1 MKAIVIHAPKDL
13 RIEDRDADAP
23 GRQQVAIHLATGGI
37 CGSDLHYYIHGGF
50 GAVRLKEPMILGHEV
65 AGRITAIG
73 EGVEGFVVGDLVA
86 VSPSRP
92 CGTCKYCTQG
102 LHNHCLNMRFYGSA
116 MPFPHIQGAFREV
129 LIADATQCVK
139 AEGLTPG
146 QAAMAEPLSVCLH
159 ATRRAGEMLGKR
171 VLVTGCG
178 PIGVLCILAA
188 RRAGA
193 AEIVATD
200 LAPNALAHAERAGAD
215 RVINVAESPEVLDE
229 YSADKGTF
237 DVLFEATGV
246 ASALA
251 GGINAVRPRG
261 VVMQLGLGG
270 DMTVPVQTL
279 TAKELDL
286 RGSFRFHEEF
296 STAVELMQKGLIDVS
311 PLITHTMPLAEA
323 EAAFQI
329 ANDRSQAMKAQIT
342 FA

>member
-1 MKAIVIHAPKDL
+1 M
-13 RIEDRDADAP
+13 
-23 GRQQVAIHLATGGI
+23 
-37 CGSDLHYYIHGGF
+37 
-50 GAVRLKEPMILGHEV
+50 
-65 AGRITAIG
+65 
-73 EGVEGFVVGDLVA
+73 
-86 VSPSRP
+86 
-92 CGTCKYCTQG
+92 
-102 LHNHCLNMRFYGSA
+102 
-116 MPFPHIQGAFREV
+116 
-129 LIADATQCVK
+129 
-139 AEGLTPG
+139 
-146 QAAMAEPLSVCLH
+146 
-159 ATRRAGEMLGKR
+159 
-171 VLVTGCG
+171 LVTGCG

-193 AEIVATD
+193 SEIVGTD

-215 RVINVAESPEVLDE
+215 RVIDMARTPDGLDA
-229 YSADKGTF
+229 YAADKGTF

-246 ASALA
+246 ASALS

-323 EAAFQI
+323 EAAFRI